1 MCTSPGIFLEMRHAY
16 ITELRKRFSKQHSE
30 LIKSSNS
37 SLLSMVVEE
46 NILIFSTEAEEYNEN
61 LHKVALLLR
70 GECGLLF
77 TNEKTED
84 VLEFFQNLA
93 EPDYAR

>member
-1 MCTSPGIFLEMRHAY
+1 
-16 ITELRKRFSKQHSE
+16 
-30 LIKSSNS
+30 
-37 SLLSMVVEE
+37 MVVEE

-93 EPDYAR
+93 EPDYARWGGQKWSKQRQADGQTKFSMWGARI